1 MNAVLLPVS
10 KPLAG
15 QRSCLSLKK
24 ATPNSITAPV
34 ARQIR
39 ICAIERRKPRTVWPS
54 AWSVSSTMA
63 TCKRGSRRLGR
74 MLPPLHQLTTLIS
87 LRGVQRSYSLAA
99 RAAAGAAVLIA
110 LAACDLPFGLGTPST
125 RALEGGAEASLTGSS
140 FEMTGTY
147 TGAGVSLPVHVA
159 SGART
164 GSPAPAPASDTTWTI
179 DLQLSRPGAQHITVS
194 GTNLKV
200 EVVVVGGAAYF
211 RGHQFLADHM
221 GTDPLSQD
229 LVKAAGNAWWKGSA
243 GEVPQLQ
250 DLTDGATFRATF
262 LGPAVTQRTDHVTVD
277 GIDAVELSGPR
288 ADVFIAAQA
297 PYNLMRVHMNKK
309 VVIDGIGDGDFKYG
323 NFDKDFGVA
332 APKDVIDFSNLST
345 LPPIYTVVSVDTS
358 GCLSPCVVSALLKNL
373 GGMTAAVAK
382 STVTFTMTDSVSKR
396 VLGTCS
402 TQVSPDVGYN
412 ATTTVT
418 CTFANL
424 DIQQAN
430 AATVTAAAD
439 NPGRA

>member
-1 MNAVLLPVS
+1 
-10 KPLAG
+10 
-15 QRSCLSLKK
+15 
-24 ATPNSITAPV
+24 
-34 ARQIR
+34 
-39 ICAIERRKPRTVWPS
+39 
-54 AWSVSSTMA
+54 
-63 TCKRGSRRLGR
+63 
-74 MLPPLHQLTTLIS
+74 LIN
-87 LRGVQRSYSLAA
+87 LRGVLRSYSPAG

-125 RALEGGAEASLTGSS
+125 RALESGAEAGLRGSS

-147 TGAGVSLPVHVA
+147 TGAGVSLAVQVA

-164 GSPAPAPASDTTWTI
+164 SSPAPAPVSDTTWTI

-243 GEVPQLQ
+243 GQVPQLKE
-250 DLTDGATFRATF
+250 LTDGATFRATF
-262 LGPAVTQRTDHVTVD
+262 LGSAVTQRTDHVTVD
-277 GIDAVELSGPR
+277 GVDAVELSGAR

-297 PYNLMRVHMNKK
+297 PYSLVRVHMNEK
-309 VVIDGIGDGDFKYG
+309 VVIDGISDGDFKYG

-358 GCLSPCVVSALLKNL
+358 GCLTPCVVSALLKNL

-402 TQVSPDVGYN
+402 AQVSPDIGYN

-424 DIQQAN
+424 DLQQAN
-430 AATVTAAAD
+430 AATVTATAD

>member
-1 MNAVLLPVS
+1 MTRYSRPKIRVVLGLDRWEEDACDEPFTLGVT
-10 KPLAG
+10 G
-15 QRSCLSLKK
+15 
-24 ATPNSITAPV
+24 
-34 ARQIR
+34 R
-39 ICAIERRKPRTVWPS
+39 I
-54 AWSVSSTMA
+54 
-63 TCKRGSRRLGR
+63 
-74 MLPPLHQLTTLIS
+74 LPPLHQLTTLIS

-125 RALEGGAEASLTGSS
+125 RALEGGAEASLRGSS

-382 STVTFTMTDSVSKR
+382 STVTFTLTDSVSKR

>member
-1 MNAVLLPVS
+1 
-10 KPLAG
+10 
-15 QRSCLSLKK
+15 
-24 ATPNSITAPV
+24 
-34 ARQIR
+34 
-39 ICAIERRKPRTVWPS
+39 
-54 AWSVSSTMA
+54 
-63 TCKRGSRRLGR
+63 
-74 MLPPLHQLTTLIS
+74 
-87 LRGVQRSYSLAA
+87 
-99 RAAAGAAVLIA
+99 
-110 LAACDLPFGLGTPST
+110 
-125 RALEGGAEASLTGSS
+125 
-140 FEMTGTY
+140 MTGTY
-147 TGAGVSLPVHVA
+147 SGAGVSLPVHVA

-164 GSPAPAPASDTTWTI
+164 GAPAPAPAPDTTWTV

-243 GEVPQLQ
+243 GQVPQLP

-277 GIDAVELSGPR
+277 GIDAVELSGAR

-309 VVIDGIGDGDFKYG
+309 VVIDGISDGDFKYG
-323 NFDKDFGVA
+323 NFDKDFGIA

-412 ATTTVT
+412 ASTTVT

-424 DIQQAN
+424 DIHQAN
-430 AATVTAAAD
+430 AATVTATAD

>member
-1 MNAVLLPVS
+1 
-10 KPLAG
+10 
-15 QRSCLSLKK
+15 
-24 ATPNSITAPV
+24 
-34 ARQIR
+34 
-39 ICAIERRKPRTVWPS
+39 
-54 AWSVSSTMA
+54 
-63 TCKRGSRRLGR
+63 
-74 MLPPLHQLTTLIS
+74 LIS
-87 LRGVQRSYSLAA
+87 LRGVLRSYSPAG
-99 RAAAGAAVLIA
+99 RAAAGAALLIA

-125 RALEGGAEASLTGSS
+125 RALEGGAEAGLRASS

-164 GSPAPAPASDTTWTI
+164 GSPAPAPASDTTWTV
-179 DLQLSRPGAQHITVS
+179 DLQLNRPGAQHITVS

-243 GEVPQLQ
+243 GQVPQLR

-277 GIDAVELSGPR
+277 GIDAVELSGAR

-309 VVIDGIGDGDFKYG
+309 VVIDGISDGDFKYG
-323 NFDKDFGVA
+323 NFDKDFGIA
-332 APKDVIDFSNLST
+332 APKDVFDFSNLST
-345 LPPIYTVVSVDTS
+345 LPPIYTVLSVDASRCST
-358 GCLSPCVVSALLKNL
+358 PCVVSALLKNL
-373 GGMTAAVAK
+373 GGMSAAVAK

-396 VLGTCS
+396 VLGACS
-402 TQVSPDVGYN
+402 AQVSPDVGYN

-424 DIQQAN
+424 DVQQAN
-430 AATVTAAAD
+430 AATVTATAD

>member
-1 MNAVLLPVS
+1 M
-10 KPLAG
+10 
-15 QRSCLSLKK
+15 
-24 ATPNSITAPV
+24 
-34 ARQIR
+34 
-39 ICAIERRKPRTVWPS
+39 
-54 AWSVSSTMA
+54 
-63 TCKRGSRRLGR
+63 
-74 MLPPLHQLTTLIS
+74 
-87 LRGVQRSYSLAA
+87 
-99 RAAAGAAVLIA
+99 
-110 LAACDLPFGLGTPST
+110 
-125 RALEGGAEASLTGSS
+125 
-140 FEMTGTY
+140 
-147 TGAGVSLPVHVA
+147 
-159 SGART
+159 
-164 GSPAPAPASDTTWTI
+164 
-179 DLQLSRPGAQHITVS
+179 
-194 GTNLKV
+194 
-200 EVVVVGGAAYF
+200 VVVGGAAYF

-262 LGPAVTQRTDHVTVD
+262 LGPAVTQRTDHATVD

-309 VVIDGIGDGDFKYG
+309 VVIDGIGDGDFRYG

-358 GCLSPCVVSALLKNL
+358 GCVSPCVVSALLKNL
-373 GGMTAAVAK
+373 GGTTAAGAK
-382 STVTFTMTDSVSKR
+382 STVTFTLTDSVSKR

>member
-1 MNAVLLPVS
+1 
-10 KPLAG
+10 
-15 QRSCLSLKK
+15 
-24 ATPNSITAPV
+24 
-34 ARQIR
+34 
-39 ICAIERRKPRTVWPS
+39 
-54 AWSVSSTMA
+54 
-63 TCKRGSRRLGR
+63 
-74 MLPPLHQLTTLIS
+74 
-87 LRGVQRSYSLAA
+87 
-99 RAAAGAAVLIA
+99 
-110 LAACDLPFGLGTPST
+110 
-125 RALEGGAEASLTGSS
+125 
-140 FEMTGTY
+140 MTGTY

-164 GSPAPAPASDTTWTI
+164 GSPAPAPAPDTTWTV
-179 DLQLSRPGAQHITVS
+179 DLQLNRPGAQHITVS

-229 LVKAAGNAWWKGSA
+229 LVKAAGNGWWKGSA
-243 GEVPQLQ
+243 GQVPQLP

-277 GIDAVELSGPR
+277 GIDAVELSGAR

-309 VVIDGIGDGDFKYG
+309 VVIDGISDGDFKYG
-323 NFDKDFGVA
+323 NFDKDFGIA

-382 STVTFTMTDSVSKR
+382 STVTFTMTDAVSKR

-402 TQVSPDVGYN
+402 TQVSPDVGYS

-430 AATVTAAAD
+430 AATVTATAD

>member
-1 MNAVLLPVS
+1 VLSPNCHV
-10 KPLAG
+10 AG
-15 QRSCLSLKK
+15 
-24 ATPNSITAPV
+24 
-34 ARQIR
+34 
-39 ICAIERRKPRTVWPS
+39 RTV
-54 AWSVSSTMA
+54 
-63 TCKRGSRRLGR
+63 
-74 MLPPLHQLTTLIS
+74 
-87 LRGVQRSYSLAA
+87 
-99 RAAAGAAVLIA
+99 AGAAVLIA
-110 LAACDLPFGLGTPST
+110 LAACDVPFGLGTPST
-125 RALEGGAEASLTGSS
+125 RALEGGVEAGLSGSS

-147 TGAGVSLPVHVA
+147 TGAAVPVQVA

-164 GSPAPAPASDTTWTI
+164 TSPAPAPASDTTWTL
-179 DLQLSRPGAQHITVS
+179 DLQISRPGTQHITVS
-194 GTNLKV
+194 GANVKV
-200 EVVVVGGAAYF
+200 EVVVIGGAAYF

-243 GEVPQLQ
+243 GQLPQMQ

-277 GIDAVELSGPR
+277 GVDAVELSGAR

-297 PYNLMRVHMNKK
+297 PYSLLRVHMNKK
-309 VVIDGIGDGDFKYG
+309 VVIDAISDGDFTYS
-323 NFDKDFGVA
+323 NFGKDFGIVA
-332 APKDVIDFSNLST
+332 PTDVIDFSNLST
-345 LPPIYTVVSVDTS
+345 LPPIYTVLSVDTS

-373 GGMTAAVAK
+373 GGMTAALAR
-382 STVTFTMTDSVSKR
+382 STVTFTMADSVSKR

-402 TQVSPDVGYN
+402 AQVSPDVGYN
-412 ATTTVT
+412 TTTTVS

-430 AATVTAAAD
+430 AATVTATAD

>member
-1 MNAVLLPVS
+1 
-10 KPLAG
+10 
-15 QRSCLSLKK
+15 
-24 ATPNSITAPV
+24 
-34 ARQIR
+34 
-39 ICAIERRKPRTVWPS
+39 
-54 AWSVSSTMA
+54 
-63 TCKRGSRRLGR
+63 
-74 MLPPLHQLTTLIS
+74 LIN
-87 LRGVQRSYSLAA
+87 LRGVLRSYSPAG

-125 RALEGGAEASLTGSS
+125 RALESGAEAGLRGSS

-147 TGAGVSLPVHVA
+147 TGAGVSLAVQVA

-164 GSPAPAPASDTTWTI
+164 SSPAPAPVSDTTWTI

-243 GEVPQLQ
+243 GQVPQLKE
-250 DLTDGATFRATF
+250 LTDGATFRATF
-262 LGPAVTQRTDHVTVD
+262 LGSAVTQRTDHVTVD
-277 GIDAVELSGPR
+277 GVDAVELSGAR

-297 PYNLMRVHMNKK
+297 PYSLVRVHMNEK
-309 VVIDGIGDGDFKYG
+309 VVIDGISDGDFKYG

-358 GCLSPCVVSALLKNL
+358 GCLTPCVVSALLKNL

-396 VLGTCS
+396 VLGNCS
-402 TQVSPDVGYN
+402 AQVSPDIGYN

-424 DIQQAN
+424 DLQQAN
-430 AATVTAAAD
+430 AATVTATAD

>member
-1 MNAVLLPVS
+1 
-10 KPLAG
+10 
-15 QRSCLSLKK
+15 
-24 ATPNSITAPV
+24 
-34 ARQIR
+34 
-39 ICAIERRKPRTVWPS
+39 
-54 AWSVSSTMA
+54 
-63 TCKRGSRRLGR
+63 
-74 MLPPLHQLTTLIS
+74 LIN
-87 LRGVQRSYSLAA
+87 LRGVLRSYSPAG

-125 RALEGGAEASLTGSS
+125 RALESGAEAGLRGSS

-147 TGAGVSLPVHVA
+147 TGAGVSLPVQVA

-164 GSPAPAPASDTTWTI
+164 SSPAPAPASDTTWTI

-200 EVVVVGGAAYF
+200 EVVLVDGAAYF

-243 GEVPQLQ
+243 GQVPQLK

-262 LGPAVTQRTDHVTVD
+262 LGSAVTQRTDHVTVD
-277 GIDAVELSGPR
+277 GVDAVELSGAR

-297 PYNLMRVHMNKK
+297 PYSLVRVVMNKK
-309 VVIDGIGDGDFKYG
+309 VVIDGISDGDFKYG
-323 NFDKDFGVA
+323 NFDKDFGIA

-358 GCLSPCVVSALLKNL
+358 GCLTPCVVSALLKNL

-402 TQVSPDVGYN
+402 AQVSPDVGYN
-412 ATTTVT
+412 ATATVT

-424 DIQQAN
+424 DLQQAN
-430 AATVTAAAD
+430 AATVTATAD

>member
-1 MNAVLLPVS
+1 VL
-10 KPLAG
+10 
-15 QRSCLSLKK
+15 
-24 ATPNSITAPV
+24 T
-34 ARQIR
+34 
-39 ICAIERRKPRTVWPS
+39 
-54 AWSVSSTMA
+54 
-63 TCKRGSRRLGR
+63 
-74 MLPPLHQLTTLIS
+74 
-87 LRGVQRSYSLAA
+87 SYSHLGG
-99 RAAAGAAVLIA
+99 RALAGAAVLIA

-125 RALEGGAEASLTGSS
+125 RALEAGAEDGLRGSS

-147 TGAGVSLPVHVA
+147 TGGGVSLPVQVA

-179 DLQLSRPGAQHITVS
+179 DLQLSRPGVQHITVS

-243 GEVPQLQ
+243 GEVPKLQ

-277 GIDAVELSGPR
+277 GIDAVELSGAR
-288 ADVFIAAQA
+288 ADVYVAAQA
-297 PYNLMRVHMNKK
+297 PYNLVRVRMNKK
-309 VVIDGIGDGDFKYG
+309 VAIDGISDGDFKYG
-323 NFDKDFGVA
+323 NFDKDFGIA

-345 LPPIYTVVSVDTS
+345 LPPIYTVLSVDTS

-373 GGMTAAVAK
+373 GGMTAAVAR
-382 STVTFTMTDSVSKR
+382 STVTFTMTDAVSKR

-402 TQVSPDVGYN
+402 AQVSPDVGYN

-418 CTFANL
+418 CTFSNL

-430 AATVTAAAD
+430 AATVTATAD

>member
-1 MNAVLLPVS
+1 
-10 KPLAG
+10 
-15 QRSCLSLKK
+15 
-24 ATPNSITAPV
+24 
-34 ARQIR
+34 
-39 ICAIERRKPRTVWPS
+39 
-54 AWSVSSTMA
+54 
-63 TCKRGSRRLGR
+63 
-74 MLPPLHQLTTLIS
+74 LIN
-87 LRGVQRSYSLAA
+87 LRGVLRSYSPAG

-125 RALEGGAEASLTGSS
+125 RALESGAEAGLRGSS

-147 TGAGVSLPVHVA
+147 TGAGVSLPVQVA

-164 GSPAPAPASDTTWTI
+164 SSPAPAPASDTTWTI

-200 EVVVVGGAAYF
+200 EVVLVGGAAYF

-243 GEVPQLQ
+243 GQVPQLK
-250 DLTDGATFRATF
+250 DLTDGAAFRATF

-277 GIDAVELSGPR
+277 GVDAVELSGAR

-297 PYNLMRVHMNKK
+297 PYSLVRVHMNKK
-309 VVIDGIGDGDFKYG
+309 VVIDGISDGDFKYG
-323 NFDKDFGVA
+323 NFDEDFGIA

-345 LPPIYTVVSVDTS
+345 LPPIYTVVSVDTL
-358 GCLSPCVVSALLKNL
+358 GCLTPCVVSALLKNL
-373 GGMTAAVAK
+373 GGMTAALTK

-402 TQVSPDVGYN
+402 AQVSPDVGYN

-424 DIQQAN
+424 DLQQAN
-430 AATVTAAAD
+430 AATVTATAD

>member
-1 MNAVLLPVS
+1 
-10 KPLAG
+10 
-15 QRSCLSLKK
+15 
-24 ATPNSITAPV
+24 
-34 ARQIR
+34 
-39 ICAIERRKPRTVWPS
+39 
-54 AWSVSSTMA
+54 
-63 TCKRGSRRLGR
+63 
-74 MLPPLHQLTTLIS
+74 LIN
-87 LRGVQRSYSLAA
+87 LRGVLRSYSPAG
-99 RAAAGAAVLIA
+99 RAVAGAAVLIA

-125 RALEGGAEASLTGSS
+125 RALESGAEAGLRGSS

-147 TGAGVSLPVHVA
+147 TGAGVSLAVQVA

-164 GSPAPAPASDTTWTI
+164 SSPAPAPVSDTTWTI

-243 GEVPQLQ
+243 GQVPQLKE
-250 DLTDGATFRATF
+250 LTDGATFRATF
-262 LGPAVTQRTDHVTVD
+262 LGSAVTQRTDHVTVD
-277 GIDAVELSGPR
+277 GVDAVELSGAR

-297 PYNLMRVHMNKK
+297 PYSLVRVHMNEK
-309 VVIDGIGDGDFKYG
+309 VVIDGISDGDFKYG

-358 GCLSPCVVSALLKNL
+358 GCLTPCVVSALLKNL

-402 TQVSPDVGYN
+402 AQVSPDIGYN

-424 DIQQAN
+424 DLQQAN
-430 AATVTAAAD
+430 AATVTATAD

>member
-54 AWSVSSTMA
+54 AWSVSRTMA

-74 MLPPLHQLTTLIS
+74 MTRYSRPKIRVVLGLDRWEEDACDEPFTLGVTGRILPPLHQLTTLIS

-125 RALEGGAEASLTGSS
+125 RALEGGAEASLRGSS

-147 TGAGVSLPVHVA
+147 TGAGVSLPVHAA

-221 GTDPLSQD
+221 GTDP
-229 LVKAAGNAWWKGSA
+229 
-243 GEVPQLQ
+243 
-250 DLTDGATFRATF
+250 
-262 LGPAVTQRTDHVTVD
+262 VTVD

-288 ADVFIAAQA
+288 ADVFIASQA
-297 PYNLMRVHMNKK
+297 PYDLMRVHMSKK
-309 VVIDGIGDGDFKYG
+309 VVIDGISDGDFRYG

-382 STVTFTMTDSVSKR
+382 STVTFTLTDSVSKR

>member
-1 MNAVLLPVS
+1 VV
-10 KPLAG
+10 
-15 QRSCLSLKK
+15 
-24 ATPNSITAPV
+24 
-34 ARQIR
+34 
-39 ICAIERRKPRTVWPS
+39 
-54 AWSVSSTMA
+54 
-63 TCKRGSRRLGR
+63 
-74 MLPPLHQLTTLIS
+74 
-87 LRGVQRSYSLAA
+87 RSYSLAG
-99 RAAAGAAVLIA
+99 RAVGAAAVLIA

-125 RALEGGAEASLTGSS
+125 RALEAGAEAGLRGSS

-147 TGAGVSLPVHVA
+147 AGAGVSVPVQVA

-164 GSPAPAPASDTTWTI
+164 SSPSPAPPSDTTWTI
-179 DLQLSRPGAQHITVS
+179 DLQLSRPGNQHITVS

-221 GTDPLSQD
+221 GADPLSQD
-229 LVKAAGNAWWKGSA
+229 LVRAAGNAWWKGSA
-243 GEVPQLQ
+243 GQVPQLQ

-262 LGPAVTQRTDHVTVD
+262 LGPAVTQRTDRVTVD
-277 GIDAVELSGPR
+277 GIDAVELSGAR

-297 PYNLMRVHMNKK
+297 PYNLLRVHMNKK
-309 VVIDGIGDGDFKYG
+309 VVIDGISDADFKYV
-323 NFDKDFGVA
+323 NFDKDFGIT

-345 LPPIYTVVSVDTS
+345 LPPIYTVLSVDTS

-373 GGMTAAVAK
+373 GGVTAAVAK

-402 TQVSPDVGYN
+402 TQVTSDVGYN

-430 AATVTAAAD
+430 AATVTASAD